1 MQKETVG
8 TEALIDQ
15 PDAAPLDSV
24 LCQRARLSR
33 DPRFDGEFF
42 IAVRTTRIYCRPVC
56 PVRPPAE
63 KNVEY
68 YRHASQ
74 AGQAGYRPCLRCRPE
89 SAPASPAW
97 QGASTTLKR
106 ALSLIAQGALN
117 DSSLAVMADRLGVG
131 ERYLRKLF
139 NKELGVSPQ
148 AVAHH
153 QRLLFARK
161 LVLETNLA
169 MADVAYAAGFGS
181 VRRFNSAM
189 REEFRMA
196 PSDLRRRKGK
206 KSETSSIALLLQYR
220 PPYDWEGVINVFAR
234 HSIEGIEEVS
244 DSRYRKYIRYQGAIT
259 EIAVSPL
266 TAKNALSLEIGLTDP
281 TALMP
286 IVANVR
292 RMFDLDANPA
302 AIGSLLKKDKA
313 LRPLVCANPG
323 VRSPSHWSMFES
335 AIRAIVGQQV
345 STAGAKTVLARLAH
359 AANAQTQAVTQ
370 QLTFPT
376 AAQIAALPDD
386 AFPMPSKRRET
397 LRAVCQYYAGGE
409 ETVDLETLASFKGIG
424 PWTTALVAMRGAGHS
439 DLFPHKDLGLEK
451 AWTKLA
457 DDKNADLTD
466 HANAWR
472 PWGAYAANLLWRSL
486 AP

>member
-1 MQKETVG
+1 MQPPSQINSK
-8 TEALIDQ
+8 AD
-15 PDAAPLDSV
+15 PDALDRK

-42 IAVRTTRIYCRPVC
+42 VAVATTGIYCRPIC
-56 PVRPPAE
+56 PARAPAE

-68 YRHASQ
+68 YRHAIQ

-97 QGASTTLKR
+97 AGTSTTVKR
-106 ALSLIAQGALN
+106 ALALISEGALN
-117 DSSLAVMADRLGVG
+117 DKPLAELAHRLGVG

-139 NKELGVSPQ
+139 NKELGVSPH

-161 LVLETNLA
+161 LVLETLLPLSEI
-169 MADVAYAAGFGS
+169 AYAAGFGS

-196 PSDLRRRKGK
+196 PGDLRRAKATK
-206 KSETSSIALLLQYR
+206 KQARSVTLLLQYR
-220 PPYDWEGVINVFAR
+220 PPYDWEGITDVFAR
-234 HSIEGIEEVS
+234 HAIEGIETVS
-244 DSRYRKYIRYQGAIT
+244 STHYRKHIRYEGAVT
-259 EIAVSPL
+259 EIAVSHAP
-266 TAKNALSLEIGLTDP
+266 AKNALKLEVGLTDP

-302 AIGSLLKKDKA
+302 AIANVLCTDKA
-313 LRPLVCANPG
+313 LKQLIKATPG
-323 VRSPSHWSMFES
+323 IRSPSHWSLFES
-335 AIRAIVGQQV
+335 TIRAIVGQQV
-345 STAGAKTVLARLAH
+345 STAAARSVLARMASTAKTH
-359 AANAQTQAVTQ
+359 HEQA
-370 QLTFPT
+370 TFPT
-376 AAQIAALPDD
+376 AEELASLPDT
-386 AFPMPSKRRET
+386 AFPMPTRRRET
-397 LRAVCQYYAGGE
+397 LRSICKHYSGKE
-409 ETVDLETLASFKGIG
+409 ETLDIETLASFKGIG
-424 PWTTALVAMRGAGHS
+424 PWTTALVAMRGAGAS

-451 AWTKLA
+451 AWAQLT
-457 DDKNADLTD
+457 DDKSPNLTE
-466 HANAWR
+466 HAAAWR

-486 AP
+486 SA